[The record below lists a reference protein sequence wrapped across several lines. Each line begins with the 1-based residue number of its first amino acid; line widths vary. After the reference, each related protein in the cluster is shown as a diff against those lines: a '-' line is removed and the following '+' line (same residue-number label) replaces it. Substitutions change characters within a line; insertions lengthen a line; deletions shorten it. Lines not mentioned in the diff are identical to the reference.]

1 MQAYDYCC
9 YTRSIVMKKIIIF
22 IGLLLLVGCTNYNS
36 VEEVT
41 EESANYFCYKK
52 YDNYEAYIEFGY
64 KDNIV
69 ENIIYSYVFNKNIKE
84 YKELDKYSEYMKYKD
99 NNIDIT
105 FESIDVDLYKEIK
118 NNIIGLYKIEED
130 NYGYIENNI
139 IKYDLFM
146 NYLEDYSCE

>member
-1 MQAYDYCC
+1 
-9 YTRSIVMKKIIIF
+9 MKKIVIF
-22 IGLLLLVGCTNYNS
+22 ISLLLLVGCTNYNS
-36 VEEVT
+36 VEEIT
-41 EESANYFCYKK
+41 KESNKYFCYKE
-52 YDNYEAYIEFGY
+52 YHNYEEYIEFGY

-84 YKELDKYSEYMKYKD
+84 YKELDKYSDYMKYKD
-99 NNIDIT
+99 NTIDIT

-118 NNIIGLYKIEED
+118 NNIIGLYIIEED
-130 NYGYIENNI
+130 NFDYIENNV

>member
-9 YTRSIVMKKIIIF
+9 YTRSIIMKKIVIF
-22 IGLLLLVGCTNYNS
+22 ISLLLLVGCTNYNS
-36 VEEVT
+36 VEEIT
-41 EESANYFCYKK
+41 EEGNNYFCYKE
-52 YDNYEAYIEFGY
+52 YDNYEEYIEFGY

-99 NNIDIT
+99 NTIDIT
-105 FESIDVDLYKEIK
+105 FESIDLDLYKEIK
-118 NNIIGLYKIEED
+118 NNVIDLYNIEED
-130 NYGYIENNI
+130 NYVYIENNV